1 VHIKRSRAT
10 TDVDNF
16 NEVIIIFINGSI
28 SRDINAACKKIRS
41 APAEEKSRRRA
52 RPGTKDNN
60 NFSNHST
67 FVHLSPEA
75 AAVAAAP
82 PPRTTTMPLYTVAAN
97 AFVSRIQFPGEK
109 YAPALSLSLT
119 LRSLLSLYSREREM
133 RIMMSL
139 VKFGPRGRNQI
150 RTLIS
155 GRP

>member
-1 VHIKRSRAT
+1 VDKKKRRAT

-75 AAVAAAP
+75 AAVVAAP
-82 PPRTTTMPLYTVAAN
+82 PPRTTTICQQLMHLSH
-97 AFVSRIQFPGEK
+97 VSNFLAKNTRR
-109 YAPALSLSLT
+109 LSLSLSYC
-119 LRSLLSLYSREREM
+119 SLLSLR
-133 RIMMSL
+133 
-139 VKFGPRGRNQI
+139 
-150 RTLIS
+150 
-155 GRP
+155 